1 MPKQILTGGPG
12 HASSPENVKVDV
24 EDILSR
30 ISGRVEDDSVST
42 FLDSLFLCYL
52 PCLDQDVSEKV
63 LILCGDV
70 VQGGVMLLGDE
81 QDMNGCL
88 RIYVVESKDPIVF
101 IHDFCWNL
109 FVDDFT
115 EYAFIHSLFPN
126 LDYS

>member
-1 MPKQILTGGPG
+1 MPKQVLAGGPG

-52 PCLDQDVSEKV
+52 PCLDQDVSEKLLV
-63 LILCGDV
+63 LFRDV

-81 QDMNGCL
+81 QDMNGGL

-101 IHDFCWNL
+101 IHDFRRNL
-109 FVDDFT
+109 FVYDFT
-115 EYAFIHSLFPN
+115 KNTFIHSFFPN
-126 LDYS
+126 LNYS

>member
-1 MPKQILTGGPG
+1 MPKQVLAGGPG

-63 LILCGDV
+63 LILFWDV
-70 VQGGVMLLGDE
+70 VQGSVMLLWDE
-81 QDMNGCL
+81 QDMNGGL
-88 RIYVVESKDPIVF
+88 SIYVVESKDPIVF
-101 IHDFCWNL
+101 IHNFRRNL
-109 FVDDFT
+109 FVNDFT
-115 EYAFIHSLFPN
+115 EYAFIHSLFPSLN
-126 LDYS
+126 YS

>member
-42 FLDSLFLCYL
+42 FFDSLFQCYL
-52 PCLDQDVSEKV
+52 PCLEQDVSEKV
-63 LILCGDV
+63 LILFGDV
-70 VQGGVMLLGDE
+70 VQGCVMLLGDE

-101 IHDFCWNL
+101 VHDFRRDL
-109 FVDDFT
+109 LVYDFT
-115 EYAFIHSLFPN
+115 EDAVVFVHL
-126 LDYS
+126 